1 MNKCV
6 VLVDNS
12 NVFIQGRKFSAIQKG
27 ILALPGGKQPSDPSW
42 RIDFGGLLTVLA
54 NGRAIHAAIL
64 VGSRPPPNDGV
75 WRAAEQFFDVF
86 VHDRD
91 ANNKEKAVDTELVAQ
106 GTEIICVAAEPM
118 ALVIAS
124 GDRDF
129 IPLVRVAQR
138 RGWEVEMCAFA
149 SSFSESGQMAG
160 TVNTVRALDAN
171 FANIGHCG
179 FPWPVDLPSTP

>member
-1 MNKCV
+1 MDKCV

-27 ILALPGGKQPSDPSW
+27 MLALLGGKQPNDPSW

-54 NGRAIHAAIL
+54 NGRDIHAAIL

-75 WRAAEQFFDVF
+75 WRAAEQYFDVF

-91 ANNKEKAVDTELVAQ
+91 ANNKEKAIDTELVAQ
-106 GTEIICVAAEPM
+106 GTEIICTAGGPM

-149 SSFSESGQMAG
+149 SSFSKYGEMAA

-171 FANIGHCG
+171 FATIGHCG
-179 FPWPVDLPSTP
+179 FPWPVDPPSTP